1 MAKCCV
7 IMTHQK
13 ESGGNRLLKGLIL
26 SHPSAIISLILLSLV
41 GTAFTLA
48 TPLIMGWLIDAVL
61 IGKNTSLL
69 VPIVLGMSG
78 LFLVSAVSSYVSGNI
93 RGKLNLVL
101 FKELAYDIF
110 GTVQD
115 ASLSDLQKMK
125 TGDLMSRTVS
135 NTTVAVNTITSVI
148 PQVVIMICGIV
159 LPFMIMFSLNPNLT
173 LIASSP
179 IILFVIWSVYYGN
192 KVKKYQRNSL
202 DSAGSMNS
210 FLKEAYSIVPLTK
223 VFLLEKWMQKK
234 FDIHMAKYYDS
245 SWDVVKISSMSSS
258 VGMVMFGIPILLV
271 LSFGSLGVI
280 SGSMSLGSFT
290 AFMGYIGLFFSPIQ
304 MMSMYWTSYKSSL
317 ASFDRI
323 GEVFSVKKEKW
334 GTRSLSGPVKRI
346 EFDSVDF
353 SYDKRIVLRNF
364 HATFTQGRN
373 YISGDN
379 GSGKT
384 TIIKL
389 LCGLYSPEKG
399 TISIDGQDISSLSR
413 ESLRNTVSVV
423 FSDALIFDGTIA
435 ENILIGNTSASREDI
450 VNAAKKAELH
460 EFVTGL
466 PRQYETEVG
475 EAGLNLSSGEKQKIA
490 LARVILRDS
499 PIIVFDEFTRSID
512 AESKKSIS
520 SVIRQLTDKIIIIIT
535 HDANDIDD
543 SCNRICLN
551 KHPDTAIPDNLAQN
565 PPIPSPTGSII

>member
-1 MAKCCV
+1 
-7 IMTHQK
+7 MTLQK
-13 ESGGNRLLKGLIL
+13 EPGSNRLLKGLIL
-26 SHPSAIISLILLSLV
+26 SHPYSLIALILMSLL
-41 GTAFTLA
+41 GTLFSLA

-61 IGKNTSLL
+61 IGKKISLL
-69 VPIVLGMSG
+69 VPVILGMSG
-78 LFLVSAVSSYVSGNI
+78 LFLVSALSSYISNNI

-101 FKELAYDIF
+101 FKELAYDLF
-110 GTVQD
+110 GTVQE
-115 ASLSDLQKMK
+115 ASLSDLQKIK
-125 TGDLMSRTVS
+125 TGDLLTRTMG
-135 NTTVAVNTITSVI
+135 NTNLAVNTVTSVI
-148 PQVVIMICGIV
+148 PQIVVAVCGFV
-159 LPFMIMFSLNPNLT
+159 LPFMIMITLNPKLT

-202 DSAGSMNS
+202 DSAGGMNS

-223 VFLLEKWMQKK
+223 MFLLEKWMHEK
-234 FDIHMAKYYDS
+234 FDAHMAKYYDS
-245 SWDVVKISSMSSS
+245 SWDVVRISSMSSS
-258 VGMVMFGIPILLV
+258 VGMVMYGIPTLLV
-271 LSFGSLGVI
+271 LTFGSMDVV
-280 SGSMSLGSFT
+280 SGSMSLGTFT
-290 AFMGYIGLFFSPIQ
+290 AFIGYVALFFSPIQ
-304 MMSMYWTSYKSSL
+304 MLSVYWTSYKSSQ

-323 GEVFSVKKEKW
+323 GEIFALKKEKW
-334 GTRSLSGPVKRI
+334 GIRSLSGPVKRI

-399 TISIDGQDISSLSR
+399 TISIDGKDISSLSR

-535 HDANDIDD
+535 HDVNDIDD
-543 SCNRICLN
+543 SCNRIFLN

-565 PPIPSPTGSII
+565 LPIPSPTGSII